1 MNRIDRGSTPTIT
14 YTLPFPAERL
24 EEAYITIVQDKGM
37 VIEKQLEDMTIDG
50 NQISVKL
57 TQKETLSLTSESGA
71 AMQLRYRDING
82 DSFPTE
88 PILFTVGMLLKDG
101 EI

>member
-1 MNRIDRGSTPTIT
+1 
-14 YTLPFPAERL
+14 
-24 EEAYITIVQDKGM
+24 M

-50 NQISVKL
+50 NVISVKL

-71 AMQLRYRDING
+71 AMQFRYRDING

-88 PILFTVGMLLKDG
+88 PIQFTVGMLLKDG

>member
-1 MNRIDRGSTPTIT
+1 MLRINRGSTQSIT

-24 EEAYITIVQDKGM
+24 EEAYITIVQDESM

-57 TQKETLSLTSESGA
+57 TQKETLNLKSDSGGA
-71 AMQLRYRDING
+71 VQFRYRDING
-82 DSFPTE
+82 DADRTE
-88 PILFTVGMLLKDG
+88 PLLFSVGMLLKDG

>member
-1 MNRIDRGSTPTIT
+1 MNRIDRGSTPIIS

-24 EEAYITIVQDKGM
+24 EEAYITIVQDEGM
-37 VIEKQLEDMTIDG
+37 VIEKKLEEMTIDG

-57 TQKETLSLTSESGA
+57 TQKETLNLKSDSGGA
-71 AMQLRYRDING
+71 VQFRYRDING

-88 PILFTVGMLLKDG
+88 PIQFTVGRLLKDG

>member
-1 MNRIDRGSTPTIT
+1 MYRINRGSTPTIS

-24 EEAYITIVQDKGM
+24 EAAYITIVQDEGM

-50 NQISVKL
+50 NEISVKL
-57 TQKETLSLTSESGA
+57 TQQETLLLDSESGA
-71 AMQLRYRDING
+71 AMQFRYRDING

-88 PILFTVGMLLKDG
+88 TIIFTVGGLLKDG